1 MWTHNQPICILYCT
15 VAMVT
20 SSPFLNRWQEST
32 LQKVDW
38 NWEIPRTCL
47 LLVQLLNT
55 LWQTLSYL
63 SRNTVLA
70 NNCVRS
76 IQKQQL
82 VLKKRNNSN
91 KIKSSQG
98 SAAGT
103 EQALYNQDR
112 MTGWA
117 LLCALPYLEEWIMP
131 SKRMNNHS
139 WEMKKS
145 LSHYQ
150 PHRSSLEKFENISE
164 L

>member
-1 MWTHNQPICILYCT
+1 MPTKILNKLQFQLSFLWSKKPTTSLGTYSLYVVVWIFSMCGLMMQPVCILYCT

-20 SSPFLNRWQEST
+20 SSPFLNRWQESI
-32 LQKVDW
+32 LQKLDW

-70 NNCVRS
+70 NNFVRS

-91 KIKSSQG
+91 KIKSSG
-98 SAAGT
+98 
-103 EQALYNQDR
+103 R
-112 MTGWA
+112 KCW
-117 LLCALPYLEEWIMP
+117 
-131 SKRMNNHS
+131 R
-139 WEMKKS
+139 
-145 LSHYQ
+145 
-150 PHRSSLEKFENISE
+150 HRIST
-164 L
+164 LQSR